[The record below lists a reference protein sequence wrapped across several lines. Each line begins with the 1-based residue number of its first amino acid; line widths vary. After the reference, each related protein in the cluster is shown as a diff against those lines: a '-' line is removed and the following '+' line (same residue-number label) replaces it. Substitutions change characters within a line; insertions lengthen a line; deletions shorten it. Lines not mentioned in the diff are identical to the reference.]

1 MNTDVLNTNL
11 IEVMK
16 EKIPDGVNLAN
27 TLVDILYIGK
37 EAVYRRLRG
46 EVPFTLNE
54 ASIISK
60 KLGVSLDQIV
70 GISYTNNA
78 MFDLNLLHYSDPIKT
93 YYKILDHY
101 LELFESLRDD
111 PTSELSTASNMIPQ
125 TYYLKYDSLSKFR
138 LFKWMY
144 QNEKVNCVKYFSEL
158 NLSEELKHAQKAFV
172 EASTYIQTTNY
183 IWDSMMFNYLVND
196 IKYFASIHL
205 ITEEEVTKL
214 QEELLRLLDDLETI
228 ASRGKFDSGKDIHIY
243 ISNINFEATYSFVET
258 SSLQLSLIRIFS
270 INSIT
275 SRDKEMCK
283 NLKEWIQ
290 SLRKFSTMIS
300 ESGEMQRIQFFK
312 KQREL
317 VEKM

>member
-1 MNTDVLNTNL
+1 MNADVLNTNL

-16 EKIPDGVNLAN
+16 NKIPDGVNLAN
-27 TLVDILYIGK
+27 TLMDILYIGK

-46 EVPFTLNE
+46 EVPFTLNK

-93 YYKILDHY
+93 YYTLLNHY
-101 LELFESLRDD
+101 LKVFESLHDD

-125 TYYLKYDSLSKFR
+125 TFYLKYENLSKFR

-158 NLSEELKHAQKAFV
+158 SISDELKQAQKDFV
-172 EASTYIQTTNY
+172 NATLYIQTTNY
-183 IWDSMMFNYLVND
+183 IWDSMMFFYLVND

-205 ITEEEVTKL
+205 ITDEEVIKL
-214 QEELLRLLDDLETI
+214 QEELLQLLDDLENI
-228 ASRGKFDSGKDIHIY
+228 ASKGKFETGKDVHIY
-243 ISNINFEATYSFVET
+243 ISNINFEATYSYVET

-275 SRDKEMCK
+275 SSDKDMCK
-283 NLKEWIQ
+283 SMKEWIQ

-312 KQREL
+312 KQREI

>member
-16 EKIPDGVNLAN
+16 NKIPDGVNLAN
-27 TLVDILYIGK
+27 TLMDILYIGK

-60 KLGVSLDQIV
+60 KMGVSLDQIV

-78 MFDLNLLHYSDPIKT
+78 MFDLNLLHYSEPIKT
-93 YYKILDHY
+93 YYTIISHY
-101 LELFESLRDD
+101 LELFESLRYDL
-111 PTSELSTASNMIPQ
+111 TSELSTASNMIPQ
-125 TYYLKYDSLSKFR
+125 TFYLKYDNLSKFR

-158 NLSEELKHAQKAFV
+158 NLSDELKQAQKDFV
-172 EASTYIQTTNY
+172 NATQYIQTTNY
-183 IWDSMMFNYLVND
+183 IWDSMMFVNLVND

-205 ITEEEVTKL
+205 ITDEEVIKL
-214 QEELLRLLDDLETI
+214 QEELLMLLDDLENI
-228 ASRGKFDSGKDIHIY
+228 AAKGKFNTGKNVRIY
-243 ISNINFEATYSFVET
+243 ISNINFEATYSYVET
-258 SSLQLSLIRIFS
+258 SNMQLSLIRVFS

-275 SRDKEMCK
+275 PRDKDMCK
-283 NLKEWIQ
+283 SMKEWVQ

-312 KQREL
+312 QQREI

>member
-1 MNTDVLNTNL
+1 MNADVLNTNL

-16 EKIPDGVNLAN
+16 NKIPDGVNLAN
-27 TLVDILYIGK
+27 TLMDILYIGK

-93 YYKILDHY
+93 YYTLLNHY
-101 LELFESLRDD
+101 LKVFESLHDD

-125 TYYLKYDSLSKFR
+125 TFYLKYENLSKFR

-158 NLSEELKHAQKAFV
+158 NISDELKQAQKDFV
-172 EASTYIQTTNY
+172 NATLYIQTTNY
-183 IWDSMMFNYLVND
+183 IWDSMMFFYLVND

-205 ITEEEVTKL
+205 ITDEEVIKL
-214 QEELLRLLDDLETI
+214 QEELLQLLDDLENI
-228 ASRGKFDSGKDIHIY
+228 ASKGKFETGKDVHIY
-243 ISNINFEATYSFVET
+243 ISNINFGATYSYVET

-275 SRDKEMCK
+275 SSDKDMCK
-283 NLKEWIQ
+283 SMKEWIQ

-312 KQREL
+312 KQREI